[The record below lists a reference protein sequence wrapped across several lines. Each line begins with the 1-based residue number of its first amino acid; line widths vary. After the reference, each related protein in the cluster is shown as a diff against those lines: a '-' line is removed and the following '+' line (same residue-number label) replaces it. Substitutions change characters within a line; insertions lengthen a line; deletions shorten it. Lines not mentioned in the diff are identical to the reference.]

1 VTVAGSTDGR
11 LPDQESGGGVDAF
24 VARFG
29 PAGDHRWLHQ
39 FGTRRDDR
47 ATAIGSDDDGTYL
60 AGSTAGRLGKRHAG
74 STDAFVARLGASGE
88 MNWIRQFG
96 TAGADE
102 PTGLSLASGTVYAVG
117 WTSGSLGRDFAGGAS
132 DGFVTAFRSTGAPLW
147 RRQFGTA
154 GTDRVTAI
162 SAGEGGIFIAG
173 STDGVLAEATSAG
186 ALDAFVA
193 RLDRNGRRDW
203 VDQFGSAS
211 DDEAVAV
218 AADDKGV
225 YVAGSTTGALP
236 DAELLGEWDGFV
248 RKYLP
253 NGEHKWTRQ
262 LGTTD
267 YDRVYGLAL
276 EPSGLYLTGTT
287 HGALEGYVNAGDR
300 DVFVVRVAFS

>member
-1 VTVAGSTDGR
+1 
-11 LPDQESGGGVDAF
+11 VDAF

-29 PAGDHRWLHQ
+29 PAGKQRWLHQ

-47 ATAIGSDDDGTYL
+47 ATAVAIDADGAYV
-60 AGSTAGRLGKRHAG
+60 AGSTAGPLGKRHQG
-74 STDAFVARLGASGE
+74 STDAFVTRLGTSGD
-88 MNWIRQFG
+88 MDWIRQFG

-102 PTGLSLASGTVYAVG
+102 AVGLSVDSSVVYTVG
-117 WTSGSLGRDFAGGAS
+117 WTTGSIGGDFAGGDS
-132 DGFVTAFRSTGAPLW
+132 DGFVTAIRSSGAPLW
-147 RRQFGTA
+147 RRQFATP

-162 SAGEGGIFIAG
+162 STGAGGIFVAG
-173 STDGVLAEATSAG
+173 STDGVFEDTTSAG

-218 AADDKGV
+218 SADGKGV
-225 YVAGSTTGALP
+225 YVAGSTAGALP

-253 NGEHKWTRQ
+253 NGEQKWTRQ

-276 EPSGLYLTGTT
+276 EPRGLYLTGTT
-287 HGALEGYVNAGDR
+287 HGAFEGYVNAGDR